1 MTKPVK
7 FESVEFGWV
16 PASRVKSWSFAHIR
30 DADGMEIVVEFQN
43 SKPNDPRVAIFD
55 QFVSKLQGVPIE
67 HDSQV
72 AALLG
77 ISTEQAAT
85 NADYSRP
92 LSALSTAVIEFQC
105 QYQGLSMSAALG
117 GTPQQSQL
125 LYANV
130 NRFLRHT
137 AQARTPR
144 DFAAAAE
151 RAATEGFTLVK
162 VDPFDEVT
170 RGLPVDEAVV
180 LAQTGLD
187 RLRAMRDA
195 AGPDVALLVDCHGG
209 FTLDSMPLVASK
221 LQELGVTWL
230 EDPLD
235 YRPKAEGL
243 KKLGPSVALPLVAGG
258 DEYGE
263 AVFHELVEI
272 GGVDIIMQDVMRC
285 GGAGVAARA
294 GQWAAQRGVRT
305 SCHSPFGPLSNLASA
320 HVHAASPNAY
330 ALEHA
335 VWENE
340 WRADLVEPAE
350 RVEGGH
356 LWFPG
361 GAGMGASLNWKTLE
375 RVGGKRWKV

>member
-7 FESVEFGWV
+7 FDNVEFGWV
-16 PASRVKSWSFAHIR
+16 QASRVKSWSFALIR
-30 DADGMEIVVEFQN
+30 DTDGVEIVVEFQN
-43 SKPNDPRVAIFD
+43 SSPDDPRVAIFD
-55 QFVSKLQGVPIE
+55 QFVGKLRGVPIG

-72 AALLG
+72 ADLLG
-77 ISTEQAAT
+77 ITTEQAAA

-92 LSALSTAVIEFQC
+92 LSALSTAVIEFRC
-105 QYQGLSMSAALG
+105 HYQGLNMSAALG
-117 GTPQQSQL
+117 GTSQQSQL

-130 NRFLRHT
+130 NRFLSHT
-137 AQARTPR
+137 AQARAPG

-151 RAATEGFTLVK
+151 RAAAEGFTLVK

-187 RLRAMRDA
+187 RLRAMGDA
-195 AGPDVALLVDCHGG
+195 AGPNVALLVDCHGG
-209 FTLDSMPLVASK
+209 FTLDSMPIVAGK
-221 LQELGVTWL
+221 LQELGVIWL

-263 AVFHELVEI
+263 AVFQELVDV
-272 GGVDIIMQDVMRC
+272 GGVSIIMQDVMRC

-340 WRADLVEPAE
+340 WRADLVEPVE

-361 GAGMGASLNWKTLE
+361 GAGMGATLNWKTLE